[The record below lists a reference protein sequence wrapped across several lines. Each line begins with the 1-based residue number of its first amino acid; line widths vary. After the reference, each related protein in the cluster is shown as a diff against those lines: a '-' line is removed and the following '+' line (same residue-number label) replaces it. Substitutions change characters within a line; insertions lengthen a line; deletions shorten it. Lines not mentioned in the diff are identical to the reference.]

1 MVIPP
6 LGNPYSWYTNPYYWV
21 DNHPYHRKAMEF
33 RLTCVH
39 KRLDLGTLQRNS
51 TEWRFGCGSPVL
63 VVTATGWGKHP
74 KIRAI
79 LSLRSW
85 MNNVTLGSF
94 CQVSKMATEEQI
106 PNTRIFRSF
115 LGTDFP
121 PERQK
126 KQSST
131 YEDGP
136 WRRRS
141 RLTHWLSLTFR
152 LGVLSNWA
160 RETKLPNMTW
170 TNFFCLVH
178 RKSLQRLIMIR
189 I

>member
-39 KRLDLGTLQRNS
+39 IWLDLGTLQRNS

-74 KIRAI
+74 KILPI

-94 CQVSKMATEEQI
+94 CCVSKMATWTNSQH
-106 PNTRIFRSF
+106 PNLPVI
-115 LGTDFP
+115 LGDWFP

-131 YEDGP
+131 YEDGHS
-136 WRRRS
+136 RCRS
-141 RLTHWLSLTFR
+141 RLAHVFIDFQA
-152 LGVLSNWA
+152 GCLSNWA
-160 RETKLPNMTW
+160 RETKPQHDMNQL
-170 TNFFCLVH
+170 FL
-178 RKSLQRLIMIR
+178 RGS
-189 I
+189 